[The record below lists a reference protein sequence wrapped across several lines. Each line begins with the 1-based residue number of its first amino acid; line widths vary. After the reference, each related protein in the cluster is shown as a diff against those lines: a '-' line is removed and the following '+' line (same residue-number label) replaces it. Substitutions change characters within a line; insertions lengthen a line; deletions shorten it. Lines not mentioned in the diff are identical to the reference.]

1 MISIQTQGDGMSNVS
16 VQEAV
21 VGAEAGR
28 LQEDLRGVFRKML
41 SHARTI
47 DMTLTLGDSAE
58 ALGQIRELEAYLE
71 RGLEVLSR
79 PLGRES

>member
-1 MISIQTQGDGMSNVS
+1 MSNMT

-21 VGAEAGR
+21 VGTEAGK
-28 LQEDLRGVFRKML
+28 LQHDLRDVFSKML
-41 SHARTI
+41 SQARTI
-47 DMTLTLGDSAE
+47 DVTLTLGDGTE

-79 PLGRES
+79 PLSRDS

>member
-1 MISIQTQGDGMSNVS
+1 MSNMA

-21 VGAEAGR
+21 VGTEAGK
-28 LQEDLRGVFRKML
+28 LQNDLRDVFSKML
-41 SHARTI
+41 SHARII
-47 DMTLTLGDSAE
+47 DMTPTLGDNTE

-79 PLGRES
+79 PLSHDS